1 MSTPTGHPNSRVR
14 VGPEPSVNILYTS
27 ILKVS
32 GARLGALVYS
42 EGKVLNMGGRTSKGA
57 CASRH
62 SEAASGA
69 RRHTVEAKLRAAGG
83 LGVGQI

>member
-1 MSTPTGHPNSRVR
+1 MSTPTGHPDSRVR

-42 EGKVLNMGGRTSKGA
+42 EGKVGAKYGRANQQGGV
-57 CASRH
+57 C
-62 SEAASGA
+62 
-69 RRHTVEAKLRAAGG
+69 
-83 LGVGQI
+83 